1 MDASNTLDLYKCT
14 HMKCIDQSQGLSIP
28 SWSEIVVI
36 RCHQKFKDYFYKQ
49 RKKKKNDKFG
59 YPFSFYKLAN
69 LNFIDYLYT
78 YIITYLILIYTFFE
92 NMYMFSKNHHR
103 LSVQLQNQKYLK
115 LAKNINFKIIII
127 YMCMLI

>member
-78 YIITYLILIYTFFE
+78 YIITYLIHVLKKCI
-92 NMYMFSKNHHR
+92 YMFSKNHHR